1 MFDNV
6 KYNGTVCIVTLVL
19 TKIKVSLTSFKEL
32 KKVAI
37 YRIFSF
43 TWYTFLEYPLKCI
56 CKQKFLER
64 SRTAKIKV
72 NIFGAF

>member
-32 KKVAI
+32 KKLQ
-37 YRIFSF
+37 F
-43 TWYTFLEYPLKCI
+43 TESSPSHGIRF
-56 CKQKFLER
+56 
-64 SRTAKIKV
+64 
-72 NIFGAF
+72 